1 MERIAVILLWVSI
14 IVIAISWIRQSN
26 NIDKINQN
34 VKHQQ
39 ELINKLTWDAITQWD
54 ILKELVEDIT
64 RKNAHELVEKDFNE
78 KVAFLSEKLQVPKEC
93 FQNQFDG
100 WTFFRL
106 EDNDKCQ
113 KYKSKFT
120 NKDSVEFS
128 IYEETSSERK
138 VNILDYNYNEVQ

>member
-64 RKNAHELVEKDFNE
+64 RPIN
-78 KVAFLSEKLQVPKEC
+78 
-93 FQNQFDG
+93 
-100 WTFFRL
+100 
-106 EDNDKCQ
+106 
-113 KYKSKFT
+113 T
-120 NKDSVEFS
+120 NKS
-128 IYEETSSERK
+128 Y
-138 VNILDYNYNEVQ
+138 